1 MVCHCGL
8 FDEFE
13 KQSSLEQ
20 ALAHSTLPTNCKRKE
35 HTKSPIEINSPV
47 IIKWSVIAEPFRHL
61 RIHFDAIFL
70 IFFFTLKLLLQPSF
84 EHIRWGARTK
94 ATNKKKKRRKN
105 AAAINFWTLGVNVRS
120 VSMNWHKK
128 RCLEVKCRQAKN
140 KLQTSRETAME
151 KREWEIK

>member
-13 KQSSLEQ
+13 KQSSVEQ
-20 ALAHSTLPTNCKRKE
+20 ALAHSALSTNCKRKE

-94 ATNKKKKRRKN
+94 ATNKKKRRKN

-128 RCLEVKCRQAKN
+128 KVPRSQMS
-140 KLQTSRETAME
+140 TSE
-151 KREWEIK
+151 KQIADKQRNSNGKTWMRN